1 MRGQAQTGQFS
12 APTVQIAQLATPPLQ
27 LQQPDAI
34 EKPLSGEL
42 NSHLPSWLHF
52 SGEIKLQCGILGDF
66 FRNTDDSYLLTRL
79 RLNMAIKPTS
89 WLKFY
94 LQGEDAHTI
103 GASQTDLLLPL
114 QQDTM
119 DLRLAYVDLGDIEKK
134 EFRVRLDRQDLAFG
148 EERLIGPANW
158 LNTPRSFDSFSSTLA
173 DQWTSTRCFC
183 SFGGQNS

>member
-12 APTVQIAQLATPPLQ
+12 APTVQTAQLATPPLQ

-79 RLNMAIKPTS
+79 GLNMAIKPTS

-94 LQGEDAHTI
+94 LQGEMHTLSARARRTCCRAFSKTRWI
-103 GASQTDLLLPL
+103 YGSPMWIWETSRRRNSGCAWTDRIWLSAKNVLSAPQT
-114 QQDTM
+114 
-119 DLRLAYVDLGDIEKK
+119 G
-134 EFRVRLDRQDLAFG
+134 
-148 EERLIGPANW
+148 
-158 LNTPRSFDSFSSTLA
+158 
-173 DQWTSTRCFC
+173 
-183 SFGGQNS
+183 